1 MDSATRKK
9 LRRIAHHLQPVIII
23 GDGGLSDGLV
33 AETERALADHEL
45 IKVKINALDREQRI
59 ALGDALAETCKAQ
72 PVQRIGKVLVLYRKN
87 AQPNPALSNL
97 VRTGIG

>member
-33 AETERALADHEL
+33 AETEPVEPEL
-45 IKVKINALDREQRI
+45 EVDPGLMRRDERRRPVERSRLVAQVLLQR
-59 ALGDALAETCKAQ
+59 
-72 PVQRIGKVLVLYRKN
+72 R
-87 AQPNPALSNL
+87 
-97 VRTGIG
+97 